1 MSILRCSSNSS
12 FSILQISTASSIVI
26 LHTYWCVGHTCH
38 HFPFLYPPQ
47 PPLSVVASERA
58 APPPSPP
65 GRHARATVVFL
76 VMASLNAAGLLSPT
90 TRAAMLRPPLLF
102 LASEETQHIPIYG
115 KRGRGATSNEKI
127 VRLENL

>member
-1 MSILRCSSNSS
+1 MSS
-12 FSILQISTASSIVI
+12 FS
-26 LHTYWCVGHTCH
+26 
-38 HFPFLYPPQ
+38 FPFLYPPQ

-76 VMASLNAAGLLSPT
+76 VMASLNAAGLLS
-90 TRAAMLRPPLLF
+90 
-102 LASEETQHIPIYG
+102 SEETQHIPIYG